1 MKKTSQLPQTKFRS
15 NVIEI
20 FEPVNPES
28 EHRVYFKDRNGNEVY
43 CHHEDPQILLD
54 LHQKEDY
61 FMGTY
66 IFTVPDS
73 IIKDLEKKI
82 NWPVQ
87 KNWKQEC
94 RELKDCGCTGV
105 CAYAPKPDKEIK
117 PYTNDQG
124 ATMGTSY

>member
-1 MKKTSQLPQTKFRS
+1 MKKVSQLPQTKYRS

-20 FEPVNPES
+20 FEPVNPED
-28 EHRVYFKDRNGNEVY
+28 EHRVYFKDRNGLEVY

-54 LHQKEDY
+54 LKQKEDF

-87 KNWKQEC
+87 K
-94 RELKDCGCTGV
+94 L
-105 CAYAPKPDKEIK
+105 DKEIK